1 MTRSASF
8 GKRAIQTA
16 APVRAVAITAPV
28 AKPVAEEPTG
38 IAHTLSRLPYFTV
51 TLSVIL
57 IYRFK
62 AELAAATDWLGAN
75 APGHFSLLAL
85 GASGRDQVMLHGEW
99 WRLFTSSALHGSLS
113 HLAGNLITFAIVGLL
128 LEPMIGIGWFAAIY
142 FTGGFVGAVFS
153 MLANP
158 GAVLS
163 VGASGAIM
171 ATLGALFT
179 LSFHAGASRPNL
191 MRRVAAGSLFPAMLP
206 AITSSGAVVDIHAHL
221 GGALAGAVLAF
232 VILLFWQEEE
242 ETPPGRSLAAILAG
256 IWVALTIWAFYAS
269 THTYMRYAKDGFDYI
284 PAHEMPK
291 DTQSGSYALVEKYP
305 KDPRAHLY
313 RGLYFLQQYNLS
325 SAEPYF
331 RKAMKLGEN
340 SPVMTDA
347 FNDWTL
353 ALLAASVR
361 YQRRSDEAKAMVAPL
376 CARTNLDA
384 RTSETLKLLKLC
396 N

>member
-1 MTRSASF
+1 MCAV
-8 GKRAIQTA
+8 AVA
-16 APVRAVAITAPV
+16 APVAQPA
-28 AKPVAEEPTG
+28 AEAPTG
-38 IAHTLSRLPYFTV
+38 IWRTLSRLPYFTV
-51 TLSVIL
+51 TLSAIL
-57 IYRFK
+57 ICRFK
-62 AELAAATDWLGAN
+62 AELAAATDWLGAH

-85 GASGRDQVMLHGEW
+85 GALGRDQVILQGEW
-99 WRLFTSSALHGSLS
+99 WRLLTSSLLHGSLS
-113 HLAGNLITFAIVGLL
+113 HLAGNLVTFAIVGLL

-142 FTGGFVGAVFS
+142 FIGGFVGAIFS

-158 GAVLS
+158 STMLS

-179 LSFHAGASRPNL
+179 LSFHAGAPRPNL
-191 MRRVAAGSLFPAMLP
+191 MRRIAAGSLFPAMLP
-206 AITSSGAVVDIHAHL
+206 AVTSNGAVVDIHAHL
-221 GGALAGAVLAF
+221 GGAMAGAVLAF
-232 VILLFWQEEE
+232 VLLLFWQEEE
-242 ETPPGRSLAAILAG
+242 EHPPGRSLAAIAAG
-256 IWVALTIWAFYAS
+256 AWVALTVWAFQVS
-269 THTYMRYAKDGFDYI
+269 THTYAHYAKAGFDYI

-291 DTQSGSYALVEKYP
+291 DAQSGSYALVEKYP

-313 RGLYFLQQYNLS
+313 RGLYFLHQYNLS

-376 CARTNLDA
+376 CKRTNLDA
-384 RTSETLKLLKLC
+384 RTAESLKLLRLC